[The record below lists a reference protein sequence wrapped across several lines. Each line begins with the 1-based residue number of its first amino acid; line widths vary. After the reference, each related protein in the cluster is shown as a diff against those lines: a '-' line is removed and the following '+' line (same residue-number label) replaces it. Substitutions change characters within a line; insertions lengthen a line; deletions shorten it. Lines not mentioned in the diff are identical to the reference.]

1 MWYRVY
7 SGAETA
13 RRTRRGV
20 GKGRK
25 RNNGVSLTGLAEDAA
40 DDAIVLCQRLPSVLP
55 AAERVNP
62 VCIC

>member
-13 RRTRRGV
+13 RHTRRDWRAESG
-20 GKGRK
+20 
-25 RNNGVSLTGLAEDAA
+25 NNGVLLTGLAEDAA

>member
-13 RRTRRGV
+13 RHTRRDC
-20 GKGRK
+20 GRDSG
-25 RNNGVSLTGLAEDAA
+25 NNGALLTGLAEDAA

>member
-13 RRTRRGV
+13 RHTRRV
-20 GKGRK
+20 EGRK
-25 RNNGVSLTGLAEDAA
+25 RQANNGVLLTGLAEDAA

>member
-13 RRTRRGV
+13 RHTRRV
-20 GKGRK
+20 GGAESGK
-25 RNNGVSLTGLAEDAA
+25 NGVLLTGLAEDAA